1 MKHGFFCLSHP
12 RIRTQEIDNFIRN
25 SSLTVG
31 YEINIWS
38 PDVQVHDYCPSGKLD
53 CVKIMLNYCEENN

>member
-1 MKHGFFCLSHP
+1 MKQGFICLSHP

-31 YEINIWS
+31 YEINIGAQMYKFMTIV
-38 PDVQVHDYCPSGKLD
+38 PL
-53 CVKIMLNYCEENN
+53 ENLIA